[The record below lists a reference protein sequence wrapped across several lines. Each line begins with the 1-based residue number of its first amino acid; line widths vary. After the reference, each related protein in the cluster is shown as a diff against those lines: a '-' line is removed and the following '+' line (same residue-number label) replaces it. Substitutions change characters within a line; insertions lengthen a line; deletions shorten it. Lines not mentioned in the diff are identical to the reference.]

1 MIRFI
6 ILIGYMGL
14 MMYLQISGE
23 LNQYINIH
31 YNYLAVLSFIMAIVQ
46 LILWNQADP
55 SMQKKHEDM
64 HQHGGHEH
72 HGHQHNLEKPSQRG
86 LAYLLLSL
94 PLIVGLLFPTVSL
107 DTTIVEAKNQ

>member
-31 YNYLAVLSFIMAIVQ
+31 YNYLAVLSMVLAFIMAIVQ

-55 SMQKKHEDM
+55 SMQKNMKTCTNMGDRNIM
-64 HQHGGHEH
+64 AISIIWKIQPKRAC
-72 HGHQHNLEKPSQRG
+72 LFTTFFTIDCW
-86 LAYLLLSL
+86 
-94 PLIVGLLFPTVSL
+94 LIIS
-107 DTTIVEAKNQ
+107 DS

>member
-31 YNYLAVLSFIMAIVQ
+31 YNYLAVLSMVLAFIMAIVQ

-86 LAYLLLSL
+86 LAYLLYR
-94 PLIVGLLFPTVSL
+94 
-107 DTTIVEAKNQ
+107 

>member
-31 YNYLAVLSFIMAIVQ
+31 YNYLAVLSMLFSFYYGDCPIDFVE
-46 LILWNQADP
+46 P
-55 SMQKKHEDM
+55 SRSINAKK
-64 HQHGGHEH
+64 
-72 HGHQHNLEKPSQRG
+72 
-86 LAYLLLSL
+86 
-94 PLIVGLLFPTVSL
+94 T
-107 DTTIVEAKNQ
+107 

>member
-31 YNYLAVLSFIMAIVQ
+31 YNYLAVLSMVLAFIMAIVQ

-64 HQHGGHEH
+64 HQHGAISIIWKNPAKE
-72 HGHQHNLEKPSQRG
+72 G
-86 LAYLLLSL
+86 LPIYYFLYR
-94 PLIVGLLFPTVSL
+94 
-107 DTTIVEAKNQ
+107 

>member
-31 YNYLAVLSFIMAIVQ
+31 YNYLAVLSMVLAFIMAIVQ

-64 HQHGGHEH
+64 HQHGDMNIMAISIIWKNPAKE
-72 HGHQHNLEKPSQRG
+72 G
-86 LAYLLLSL
+86 LPIYYFLYR
-94 PLIVGLLFPTVSL
+94 
-107 DTTIVEAKNQ
+107 

>member
-31 YNYLAVLSFIMAIVQ
+31 YNYLAVLSMVLAFIMAIVQ

-55 SMQKKHEDM
+55 SIQKHEDM
-64 HQHGGHEH
+64 HQHGDMNIMAISIIWKT
-72 HGHQHNLEKPSQRG
+72 QPKRVCLFTTFFTVDCW
-86 LAYLLLSL
+86 
-94 PLIVGLLFPTVSL
+94 LIIS
-107 DTTIVEAKNQ
+107 DS

>member
-31 YNYLAVLSFIMAIVQ
+31 YNYLAVLSMVLAFIMAIVQ

-55 SMQKKHEDM
+55 SMQNMKTCTNMGDM
-64 HQHGGHEH
+64 NIMAISIIWKNPAKE
-72 HGHQHNLEKPSQRG
+72 G
-86 LAYLLLSL
+86 LPIYYFLYR
-94 PLIVGLLFPTVSL
+94 
-107 DTTIVEAKNQ
+107 